1 MKFSVGDKVV
11 HPHHGPGRIVLVE
24 RKELMD
30 GTKRYYVIDIPG
42 QGLTVQVPVRRA
54 GEVGMR
60 PAMPQ
65 SRLLKVWT
73 TLRGRPSLLPED
85 YKERQE
91 EVWAKLR
98 TGRAMQLARVVRD
111 LAWHRERAH
120 LTRKDTEYLKM
131 GQGLLAAEMALV
143 SEDDVSDVRNLIETT
158 VTDAVANRV
167 H

>member
-1 MKFSVGDKVV
+1 MQFSVGDKVV
-11 HPHHGPGRIVLVE
+11 HPHHGPGRVVLVE

-54 GEVGMR
+54 KEVGMR

-65 SRLLKVWT
+65 ARLLKVWT
-73 TLRGRPSLLPED
+73 TLRGRPRRLPED

-91 EVWAKLR
+91 EIWALLK

-111 LAWHRERAH
+111 LSGHRERAH
-120 LTRKDTEYLKM
+120 LTRKDTEYLKL

-143 SEDDVSDVRNLIETT
+143 SEDDVSDVSDLIDSA
-158 VTDAVANRV
+158 VSDAAASEVA
-167 H
+167 

>member
-42 QGLTVQVPVRRA
+42 QGLIVQVPVRRA
-54 GEVGMR
+54 KEVGMR
-60 PAMPQ
+60 RAMPQ

-73 TLRGRPSLLPED
+73 TLRGRPQRLPED

-91 EVWAKLR
+91 EVWTKLK
-98 TGRAMQLARVVRD
+98 TGQVMQLAAVVRD
-111 LAWHRERAH
+111 LAWHRERLH

-143 SEDDVSDVRNLIETT
+143 SEDDVSDVRNQIES
-158 VTDAVANRV
+158 AVADSMANRV